1 MMSKKLQHKPRGLA
15 DHEEK
20 LWAEVRKTTKRLEG
34 VTPRAMAYD
43 DFFSALE
50 PLPRPLQTTKTSAP
64 KALAQKAKPS
74 QEKPKA
80 DTANLAALW
89 DARPAPM
96 RSLYSATKDRRK
108 NPLDPIEPRLRRRII
123 GGREDIDAKIDLH
136 GLTQADAHPV
146 LHAFIHRSFSRG
158 FRTVLV
164 ITGKGRSAGS
174 EGVLRRMVPLWLNQ
188 PELKLMISAWDE
200 SSQNHGGQGA
210 LYVRLRRQ

>member
-1 MMSKKLQHKPRGLA
+1 MNKKSHQKPRGLA

-34 VTPRAMAYD
+34 VVPRAMAYD
-43 DFFSALE
+43 DFFTALE
-50 PLPRPLQTTKTSAP
+50 PKPQALNKKISSHKTPP
-64 KALAQKAKPS
+64 KNNT
-74 QEKPKA
+74 PKA

-89 DARPAPM
+89 DTRPAPI
-96 RSLYSATKDRRK
+96 RSPFGAPTDKRK
-108 NPLDPIEPRLRRRII
+108 KALDPIEPRLRRRIV

-164 ITGKGRSAGS
+164 ITGKGRSQGS
-174 EGVLRRMVPLWLNQ
+174 EGVLRRMVPIWLNQ
-188 PELKLMISAWDE
+188 AELKLMVAAWDE
-200 SSQNHGGQGA
+200 SSQHHGGAGA